1 MITVEDFMYL
11 CIENSECKVTLYD
24 VNKEKDVWTGRGDE
38 IPDKYMYRD
47 VLSWDVPEK
56 AGAITLN
63 I

>member
-1 MITVEDFMYL
+1 MITVEDFVYL
-11 CIENSECKVTLYD
+11 CIENSEC
-24 VNKEKDVWTGRGDE
+24 EVWTGHGDE
-38 IPDKYMYRD
+38 IPDNYMYRD